1 MLYRNSEMKIDQLV
15 GYLNED
21 KINLAPAFQRGHVW
35 KLPTRRKLVRNIVL
49 GKPIPAVFLYKEASG
64 SKYSYNI
71 LDGKQRLESLM
82 LFIANKRI
90 DFVIAEWDKYFFGES
105 PRRDASFAVDLD
117 GGKKTFAELSD
128 EQVRELR
135 EYSIPTIEITL
146 NEETS
151 LDEVITLFVDIN
163 QQGEPVRRFDIVKA
177 LCKSDPLLK
186 GVFDLIAL
194 EVKRGRDIHYKPKNN
209 EFTFVLKKLQ
219 VVSAITSPNSK
230 VDKIWEKLLELALF
244 NRTKS
249 HRSSVA
255 SLKEFMAAGE
265 KKKRRPRLST
275 LEVSQLRRVFKF
287 LKALAPKLG
296 ESRLFSDQTHS
307 YTMLT
312 SLLKT
317 DLISEVGEDALQ
329 EKLHRLSGYLDK
341 TALPSGQVGKNIK
354 NYLDLSTK
362 QTTHVSRRE
371 DRERLF
377 VSVLK
382 SL

>member
-1 MLYRNSEMKIDQLV
+1 MKIDQLV